1 MKHILGRVRRAVED
15 YNMIEEGDKIAV
27 ALSGGKDSITL
38 LKALKTLQIFYP
50 KYFELI
56 AISVNP
62 GFEYFDEAFLQ
73 NICNSVGVPLFIER
87 YDIKDIIF
95 NDRKEK
101 NPCSLCAN
109 LRRGILNSAA
119 TRENCNKLALGHNQ
133 DDVLETFLM
142 NFFYAGNLSTFG
154 PVNHMSRSNIT
165 AIRPLIYVTEKDTKN
180 FIKRSGLSA
189 MPKVCPM
196 DGNSTREDMKNLIYS
211 LSNKLPY
218 IRSNML
224 GAIERN
230 YINGWKVPNT
240 QKNKELN

>member
-1 MKHILGRVRRAVED
+1 
-15 YNMIEEGDKIAV
+15 
-27 ALSGGKDSITL
+27 
-38 LKALKTLQIFYP
+38 
-50 KYFELI
+50 
-56 AISVNP
+56 
-62 GFEYFDEAFLQ
+62 
-73 NICNSVGVPLFIER
+73 
-87 YDIKDIIF
+87 
-95 NDRKEK
+95 
-101 NPCSLCAN
+101 
-109 LRRGILNSAA
+109 
-119 TRENCNKLALGHNQ
+119 
-133 DDVLETFLM
+133 M